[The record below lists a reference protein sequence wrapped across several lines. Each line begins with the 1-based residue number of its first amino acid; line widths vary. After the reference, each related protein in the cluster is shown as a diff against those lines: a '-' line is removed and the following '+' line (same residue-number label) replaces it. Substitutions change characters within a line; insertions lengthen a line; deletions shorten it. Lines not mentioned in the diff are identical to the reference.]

1 MNDHYH
7 HTDERTDEGLPVAA
21 QRYSD
26 TLTNGSHTPTFVNN
40 LEVRY
45 QKLQAAALR
54 FAAGLLTGAP
64 ADDLRR
70 RAAELDGQPLC
81 KGGWRAGI
89 IAPPGPEG
97 PPDGARCT
105 YADKHP
111 GWCSFIDEAIGRGWV
126 PPAGLIPRRPA

>member
-1 MNDHYH
+1 MTADQL
-7 HTDERTDEGLPVAA
+7 TAA
-21 QRYSD
+21 DQELRAAAKGYADYSEPID
-26 TLTNGSHTPTFVNN
+26 S
-40 LEVRY
+40 
-45 QKLQAAALR
+45 LQAAALR

-89 IAPPGPEG
+89 IAPPGSEG